1 MNIILLHAHFD
12 DNHLEAVKDEMKT
25 LGAPTI
31 KAVWS
36 DCYDA
41 WVALEGC
48 HRIRAAYDMGITP
61 IIEEIEYRD
70 DITMVEVGVEIE
82 DDCTISEVVGD
93 AWQSEMVEF
102 ED

>member
-1 MNIILLHAHFD
+1 MNIIILHPHFEAD
-12 DNHLEAVKDEMKT
+12 HLEAVKAEMKV

-36 DCYDA
+36 DCYGA

-48 HRIRAAYDMGITP
+48 HRIRAAHALDLTPEIEEVEYSDEVTMHDMGLDCQ
-61 IIEEIEYRD
+61 D
-70 DITMVEVGVEIE
+70 DY
-82 DDCTISEVVGD
+82 TIARIVDD
-93 AWQSEMVEF
+93 AWQSEMVKF